1 MKLVKIGKTM
11 VAGLC
16 IAATLAGAALPTM
29 ALSPAGYTSLAQLE
43 EENEATTPEQVEAQI
58 NQIGPITLESA
69 TAIAN
74 AQGAY
79 DSLPDE
85 WKAMVS
91 NYETLKAAQKEL
103 EDLQVAELTEKLNA
117 GLYKEHDDVE
127 NYDCYLWSG
136 WPISDQSNFAMPYFC
151 ISEKNGIEPMRMMY
165 CSYSGSWLFMNQ
177 VVYSVDGEVYQKSLD
192 TTQKFSQVV
201 TEVWTKNIYTWEKI
215 DGFADSKEIEMLRKA
230 ASSEN
235 AVIRLKGDNK
245 KIDLKLKTMTEY
257 KKSLAAFFDAYDSLM
272 AASPEVREKALANMK
287 SHMSN
292 SKFMRLGY

>member
-1 MKLVKIGKTM
+1 MKLGKNVKIA
-11 VAGLC
+11 VSGLC
-16 IAATLAGAALPTM
+16 IAATLAGAALPTL
-29 ALSPAGYTSLAQLE
+29 AVSPAGYTSLSQIE
-43 EENEATTPEQVEAQI
+43 EMNDAVTPEQVEALI

-79 DSLPDE
+79 AALPDE

-91 NYETLKAAQKEL
+91 NYATLQLAQEEL
-103 EDLQVAELTEKLNA
+103 EDLQVEELTQKLNA

-127 NYDCYLWSG
+127 NYDCYLWKG
-136 WPISDQSNFAMPYFC
+136 WPISDQASFAMPYFC

-177 VVYSVDGEVYQKSLD
+177 VVYSVDGEVYQKNLD
-192 TTQKFSQVV
+192 ATQKFSQVV
-201 TEVWTKNIYTWEKI
+201 TEVWTKNVYTWEKI

-245 KIDLKLKTMTEY
+245 KIDLKLKTLTEY
-257 KKSLAAFFDAYDSLM
+257 KKSLVAFFDAYDSLM
-272 AASPEVREKALANMK
+272 AASPEVREKALASMK
-287 SHMSN
+287 SHLSN
-292 SKFMRLGY
+292 SKFVRLAY